1 LRRLVVD
8 LGELEACNRGLVTT
22 IAEAEA
28 IDEDFGLSKRRY
40 ESWREFVLKSENLL
54 RQVEMFFEAT
64 RRDCDNNS
72 NNNNNNGR
80 QGPIANSRESVKDE
94 LEALRNATRIAT
106 EWRERNEIE
115 FAFLKVDDKYR
126 SDFINI

>member
-1 LRRLVVD
+1 M
-8 LGELEACNRGLVTT
+8 GELEACNRGLVTT
-22 IAEAEA
+22 IVDAEA

-40 ESWREFVLKSENLL
+40 ESWREFVVKSENLL

-72 NNNNNNGR
+72 NNNNDNR
-80 QGPIANSRESVKDE
+80 QQPIANSRAGIKDE
-94 LEALRNATRIAT
+94 LEALRNATRFAT

-126 SDFINI
+126 SDFI